1 MPSPPCRTQP
11 DKQLVDERVALDAA
25 VIAGV
30 LPITSFSV
38 VNLVAGASRLR
49 LRNFLVSNFAAP
61 RCSELKSV
69 ARFSS
74 GQIYA
79 RQTLQMRIFSYSALR
94 RVGMTGAVLTRAP
107 FTGADMR
114 GCVGCPTAR
123 RGNKAKRA
131 GESR

>member
-1 MPSPPCRTQP
+1 MPSPVSDQP
-11 DKQLVDERVALDAA
+11 DKQLVGERVALDAA

-61 RCSELKSV
+61 RCSEQKSA

-79 RQTLQMRIFSYSALR
+79 RQTLQMRIFH
-94 RVGMTGAVLTRAP
+94 
-107 FTGADMR
+107 
-114 GCVGCPTAR
+114 TAHY
-123 RGNKAKRA
+123 A
-131 GESR
+131 E